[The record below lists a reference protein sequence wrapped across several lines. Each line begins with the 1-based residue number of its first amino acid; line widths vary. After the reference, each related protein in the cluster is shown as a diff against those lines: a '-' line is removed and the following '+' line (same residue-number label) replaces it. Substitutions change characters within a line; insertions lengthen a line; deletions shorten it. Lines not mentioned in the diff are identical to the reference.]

1 MLEQDKI
8 RTVAV
13 KIENYLYRY
22 NSYVIFGFNFDNLSR
37 VEQYLQTT
45 MTKPA
50 TLCHSPSHPS
60 QSNHWFLDPVHKWFS
75 IEWIHL
81 HLLFMFLVL
90 LELT

>member
-1 MLEQDKI
+1 MYCFIIHSLFEK
-8 RTVAV
+8 
-13 KIENYLYRY
+13 NCFNL
-22 NSYVIFGFNFDNLSR
+22 YVIFGFNFDNLSR

-50 TLCHSPSHPS
+50 ILCHSPSHPS
-60 QSNHWFLDPVHKWFS
+60 QSNHWFLDQVHKLFS
-75 IEWIHL
+75 IDWIHL